1 MSCSR
6 RAEMGLKHKE
16 PGKMHDFLTQ
26 AVYALPKR
34 FTGRNN
40 IRKKHCFTIVTHV
53 HLLKDVFK
61 VLDEHDDGMFF
72 FFLFKE
78 YEKKNSI
85 KNQNTF

>member
-61 VLDEHDDGMFF
+61 ALDEHDDGMFF
-72 FFLFKE
+72 FSCLRNM
-78 YEKKNSI
+78 KKNNI

>member
-16 PGKMHDFLTQ
+16 AGKMHDFLTQ

-72 FFLFKE
+72 FSCLRNM
-78 YEKKNSI
+78 KKNNI

>member
-1 MSCSR
+1 
-6 RAEMGLKHKE
+6 MGLKHKE

-40 IRKKHCFTIVTHV
+40 FRKKHCFTIVTHV

-72 FFLFKE
+72 FSCLRNM
-78 YEKKNSI
+78 KKNSI